1 MDIHLFR
8 LDLFSYLGLI
18 PNAHAIMDGTMDD
31 VIKQIEEDVKAN
43 KVLLYM
49 KGSKVWPQCGF
60 SATVVQILQHLGADF
75 ETRNILAD
83 QDLRSAIKVYSQWP
97 TLPQLYV
104 GGEFVGGCDITRQ
117 LFENGELETLLR
129 DAGAISE

>member
-1 MDIHLFR
+1 
-8 LDLFSYLGLI
+8 
-18 PNAHAIMDGTMDD
+18 MDGTMDD

-83 QDLRSAIKVYSQWP
+83 QELRAAIKVFSQWP

>member
-1 MDIHLFR
+1 
-8 LDLFSYLGLI
+8 
-18 PNAHAIMDGTMDD
+18 MDD

-83 QDLRSAIKVYSQWP
+83 QELRAAIKVFSQWP

>member
-1 MDIHLFR
+1 
-8 LDLFSYLGLI
+8 
-18 PNAHAIMDGTMDD
+18 MDD
-31 VIKQIEEDVKAN
+31 ALKQIEEDVKAN

-60 SATVVQILQHLGADF
+60 SATCVQILQHLGAEFD
-75 ETRNILAD
+75 TRNILAD
-83 QDLRSAIKVYSQWP
+83 QELRAAIKVYSKWP

-104 GGEFVGGCDITRQ
+104 AGEFVGGCDITRQ